1 MTSVVA
7 KARLRLIG
15 MNPSNTAGN
24 EVEGTATGGIEK
36 IVAAEGK
43 KVYACGIWWWKAG
56 GVDGH
61 GQDFNFEIESV
72 RRCRLFYAIPTLAFP
87 RLVCA
92 QKVLVYGIVKGNL
105 EHVFSGDEPG
115 RHTGEL
121 LGHSG
126 VITALFFYKHM
137 VYTGSMD
144 CTVQV
149 PWE

>member
-1 MTSVVA
+1 LAKEIAIEGGPLMTSVVG

-36 IVAAEGK
+36 IVAVEGK
-43 KVYACGIWWWKAG
+43 KV
-56 GVDGH
+56 
-61 GQDFNFEIESV
+61 
-72 RRCRLFYAIPTLAFP
+72 
-87 RLVCA
+87 
-92 QKVLVYGIVKGNL
+92 LVYRIATGTL

-121 LGHSG
+121 LGHSR
-126 VITALFFYKHM
+126 VITALFFHKGV

-149 PWE
+149 WDVDEKKRLMVLQGHEATVCSVVADEHKIVSGAADKVQK